1 MKSRVKKEKINDKRK
16 KVVDKKTKRENER
29 NSTKMIVRKKRRNT

>member
-16 KVVDKKTKRENER
+16 KVEDKKTKRENER